1 MINLLAEEL
10 LINDPDASLW
20 DFLRVWYEYLHG
32 SFPVSETDEEVT
44 KIVYLHLS
52 GFSPR
57 LITKALDIN
66 QGNVVAY
73 LKSMGFKPWTSIYK
87 DTPMLRIYKDLVGS
101 GDENLICEM
110 YGISKHVARK
120 IGEEFETAK
129 RVLNYA
135 N

>member
-73 LKSMGFKPWTSIYK
+73 LKSMGFKPWTSIHGG
-87 DTPMLRIYKDLVGS
+87 TPMLKVYEDWVHTE
-101 GDENLICEM
+101 DEKTICKN
-110 YGISKHVARK
+110 YDISKHVLNK
-120 IGEEFETAK
+120 VIDEFETAK